1 MTYHICARRLLTQV
15 TDEMRIGN
23 GDQSKLLHRSDTVR
37 QIPIPSPR
45 IVADCQVSD
54 SEQVLP
60 AEIEWKTVP
69 SAGPT
74 SNSFDSGPQHIAL
87 VDQDIRYTLW
97 PEPDNTTSGGLGSTL
112 FCIADTGQSGLGMF
126 STDSIQTGELIVQ
139 EKPLIIY
146 PQLLPFHRELPADNA
161 YLELAGAIESLS
173 LSSREAFF
181 LLMNSHPQEPSRIKA
196 IIDTNALHIGLLPH
210 SKRQYAA
217 VCKDI
222 SRVNHRSALFASP

>member
-1 MTYHICARRLLTQV
+1 M
-15 TDEMRIGN
+15 
-23 GDQSKLLHRSDTVR
+23 
-37 QIPIPSPR
+37 
-45 IVADCQVSD
+45 
-54 SEQVLP
+54 
-60 AEIEWKTVP
+60 
-69 SAGPT
+69 
-74 SNSFDSGPQHIAL
+74 
-87 VDQDIRYTLW
+87 
-97 PEPDNTTSGGLGSTL
+97 
-112 FCIADTGQSGLGMF
+112 
-126 STDSIQTGELIVQ
+126 Q

-161 YLELAGAIESLS
+161 YLELAGAIESLT

-222 SRVNHRSALFASP
+222 SRVNHRSALLASP